1 MAIDYRL
8 NDRVTPGEVAD
19 LFRSS
24 GIRRP
29 SEDLG
34 RIRRMLEGANLTVT
48 AWDGERLVGI
58 ARALSDRS
66 YCTYLSDL
74 AVGKEYQREGVGREL
89 VRRVR
94 EAAGEE
100 AIVLLLAA
108 PDAMAYYPR
117 IGFEKADNAWLLPRN
132 R

>member
-1 MAIDYRL
+1 MAHL
-8 NDRVTPGEVAD
+8 SAD
-19 LFRSS
+19 
-24 GIRRP
+24 
-29 SEDLG
+29 
-34 RIRRMLEGANLTVT
+34 
-48 AWDGERLVGI
+48 
-58 ARALSDRS
+58 
-66 YCTYLSDL
+66 
-74 AVGKEYQREGVGREL
+74 EL

-100 AIVLLLAA
+100 SIVLLLAA